1 MGSRELRVPPFKYAR
16 NTRGRKNLLDVDLNV
31 APPNENG
38 DQEGTSTRD
47 GHSGIQ
53 GRSSVHP
60 PPIDVETL
68 DDDVTISSPR
78 AFAEAKNNSRRTRPR
93 TLVVDVESEERHS
106 RFSPSNRNKRRR
118 TSANQTIINCDLY
131 INLEGSSNSMR
142 EKVQKVASPPPPPP
156 PKEPTFTCPICM
168 GPLVEEMSTKC
179 GHIFCKVCIKAAIA
193 AQRKCPTCR
202 RSLAPRDTIR
212 VYLPVTN

>member
-16 NTRGRKNLLDVDLNV
+16 NTRGRKNLLDVDLNA

-68 DDDVTISSPR
+68 DDDAVANNLYCFCLLFSSLFPGLNLIPSVII
-78 AFAEAKNNSRRTRPR
+78 A
-93 TLVVDVESEERHS
+93 EERHS
-106 RFSPSNRNKRRR
+106 RFAPSNRNKRRR

>member
-16 NTRGRKNLLDVDLNV
+16 NTRGRKNLLDVDLNA

-68 DDDVTISSPR
+68 DDDILML
-78 AFAEAKNNSRRTRPR
+78 
-93 TLVVDVESEERHS
+93 TLVVLPDKERHS

-118 TSANQTIINCDLY
+118 TSANQSIINCDLY

-142 EKVQKVASPPPPPP
+142 EKVQKVASLPPPPP

-179 GHIFCKVCIKAAIA
+179 GHIFCKACIKAAIA